1 MIYNLPM
8 DLKQLRALLAIAETG
23 SVTRAADI
31 LHIVQPAI
39 SRQLKL
45 LEEEL
50 GVALFERERH
60 GMVLTPPGR
69 LFVERAS
76 RALQEL
82 DAAKEE
88 ISPRAQQVSGTVVV
102 GFLASA
108 ADLLVSSFMSRV
120 RQNYPHIQLR
130 SYITYVSDLALSL
143 ERGDVDLALL
153 YLRDG
158 STAAF
163 ATEPLLKE
171 SLYLVGSADAALDL
185 DTPLPLG
192 SLQELPLIL
201 PAIPHG
207 VRELLQRECAAA
219 GVVLNV
225 VAETDAVNAQKAL
238 VMGGTGLAI
247 LSGSVV
253 FEEVKRGLLTACP
266 IAATNLKRTLYLAR
280 PGAKPL
286 TTAASRVLDEL
297 RRTVLLCVTDGRWPG
312 AVLLANA

>member
-88 ISPRAQQVSGTVVV
+88 ISPARSRCRAQSWSASSQAPQTSWSAVS
-102 GFLASA
+102 
-108 ADLLVSSFMSRV
+108 
-120 RQNYPHIQLR
+120 
-130 SYITYVSDLALSL
+130 
-143 ERGDVDLALL
+143 
-153 YLRDG
+153 
-158 STAAF
+158 
-163 ATEPLLKE
+163 
-171 SLYLVGSADAALDL
+171 
-185 DTPLPLG
+185 
-192 SLQELPLIL
+192 
-201 PAIPHG
+201 
-207 VRELLQRECAAA
+207 
-219 GVVLNV
+219 
-225 VAETDAVNAQKAL
+225 
-238 VMGGTGLAI
+238 
-247 LSGSVV
+247 
-253 FEEVKRGLLTACP
+253 
-266 IAATNLKRTLYLAR
+266 
-280 PGAKPL
+280 
-286 TTAASRVLDEL
+286 
-297 RRTVLLCVTDGRWPG
+297 
-312 AVLLANA
+312 